1 MKNWYIADSTGI
13 VPFNRKILSSI
24 IYLIIDL
31 IIYSISY
38 WYRVHRPLY
47 HWRFSAK
54 VKLSFVT
61 FFLMPC
67 WKFHILFTCCSLTV
81 VIRSSETNLF
91 LSGAHAT
98 ANLLLRSVLVDC
110 SKLLFTITFP
120 WYTQSVKLFMIY
132 LILLNWNLFE
142 RYAVWRLRFLLDW
155 ETDFFLKQWSFINW
169 FCVVV

>member
-1 MKNWYIADSTGI
+1 MKNCYIADSTGI
-13 VPFNRKILSSI
+13 VPFNHKILWSI

-47 HWRFSAK
+47 HWWFSAK

-61 FFLMPC
+61 FFYALL
-67 WKFHILFTCCSLTV
+67 KISYLIHLSFSYSSE
-81 VIRSSETNLF
+81 RSSETNLF
-91 LSGAHAT
+91 LYCAHAT
-98 ANLLLRSVLVDC
+98 ANLLLSSVLVDC

-155 ETDFFLKQWSFINW
+155 ETDFFFETMIIY
-169 FCVVV
+169 